1 MDNFPARR
9 PAPGAQ
15 LTERSSPKLLKNSR
29 KLPKKFPDPEAGI
42 TCSSGCAAGP
52 AVKLRNSRKK
62 VKVSAIFVPEPQVYA
77 PGARREFPCNLRNKI
92 RRKQGKF
99 FAFHLDLPGS
109 RCIYIP
115 GRDTNEYPED
125 IERTEM
131 LDFLLGIL
139 LPLKLL
145 LLGYAAWQL
154 LGWLL

>member
-1 MDNFPARR
+1 MDKSRLGAGR
-9 PAPGAQ
+9 PVRSWGIKAP
-15 LTERSSPKLLKNSR
+15 RNSLKTPENSR
-29 KLPKKFPDPEAGI
+29 K
-42 TCSSGCAAGP
+42 SSLTQRPGSPAAQHVP
-52 AVKLRNSRKK
+52 RAQQSNSETPVKKLRFLPFLFSICSGYTGR
-62 VKVSAIFVPEPQVYA
+62 ARWYF
-77 PGARREFPCNLRNKI
+77 PGNLRNKI
-92 RRKQGKF
+92 RRKQGKI

-145 LLGYAAWQL
+145 LLAWAAWQL

>member
-1 MDNFPARR
+1 MDKSRPGARR
-9 PAPGAQ
+9 PV
-15 LTERSSPKLLKNSR
+15 RSWGIKDPRNSLKTPENSR
-29 KLPKKFPDPEAGI
+29 K
-42 TCSSGCAAGP
+42 SSLTQRPGSPAALVCPAGP
-52 AVKLRNSRKK
+52 ASKLRNSRKK
-62 VKVSAIFVPEPQVYA
+62 TKVSAIFVPEPQVYA

-92 RRKQGKF
+92 RRKQGKI

-145 LLGYAAWQL
+145 LLAWAAWQL